1 MLPISFKFVA
11 TSVAQQAKGYLYRF
25 KPSRTSESP
34 DWSGAGGTMQAE
46 EVASPYTDKSFWSDR
61 YALCELTFRKESGEE
76 LTMNDAIAAIS
87 KQKNIVTTQLVGMD
101 GTVKEY
107 ITDGDYGINLI
118 VGVQAVKDG
127 KIVDEYPS
135 DGIAQLR
142 QFFDVKEAIYV
153 HSDFLELFDISK
165 VVVQNFSVT
174 QSTESNYQAIE
185 ISLLS
190 DGDYNVYSTDYK

>member
-34 DWSGAGGTMQAE
+34 DWGGAGGTMQAE

-107 ITDGDYGINLI
+107 INDGDYGINLI

-165 VVVQNFSVT
+165 VVVQNFAVT

>member
-11 TSVAQQAKGYLYRF
+11 ASAATQLKGYLYRF
-25 KPSRTSESP
+25 KPSRTSEPP
-34 DWSGAGGTMQAE
+34 DWSGAGGAIQAE
-46 EVASPYTDKSFWSDR
+46 EVASPYTDKSYWADR
-61 YALCELTFRKESGEE
+61 YTLCELTFRKESGEE
-76 LTMNDAIAAIS
+76 LTVNDAIAAIS
-87 KQKNIVTTQLVGMD
+87 KRKNIVTTQLVGMD

-107 ITDGDYGINLI
+107 INDGDYGINLI

-127 KIVDEYPS
+127 KIADEYPS
-135 DGIAQLR
+135 DGITQLR
-142 QFFDVKEAIYV
+142 QFFDVKETIYV

-165 VVVQNFSVT
+165 VVVQDFSVT

-185 ISLLS
+185 LSLLS

>member
-107 ITDGDYGINLI
+107 INDGDYGINLI

-135 DGIAQLR
+135 DGIALLR
-142 QFFDVKEAIYV
+142 HFFDVKEAIYV

>member
-46 EVASPYTDKSFWSDR
+46 EVASPYTDKSFWSDC

-107 ITDGDYGINLI
+107 INDGDYGINLI

-165 VVVQNFSVT
+165 EVVQNFAVT

>member
-1 MLPISFKFVA
+1 MAASAA
-11 TSVAQQAKGYLYRF
+11 TQLKGYLYRF
-25 KPSRTSESP
+25 KPARTSASP
-34 DWSGAGGTMQAE
+34 SWDGAGGTMQTE
-46 EVASPYTDKSFWSDR
+46 EVASPYTDKSFWADR

-87 KQKNIVTTQLVGMD
+87 KRKNIVTTQLVGMD

-107 ITDGDYGINLI
+107 INDGDYGINLI
-118 VGVQAVKDG
+118 VGVQAIKDG

-135 DGIAQLR
+135 DGITQLR

-153 HSDFLELFDISK
+153 HSEFLEIFDISK
-165 VVVQNFSVT
+165 VVVQDFSVT
-174 QSTESNYQAIE
+174 QSTESNYQPIE
-185 ISLLS
+185 LSLLS

>member
-107 ITDGDYGINLI
+107 INDGDYGINLI

-142 QFFDVKEAIYV
+142 HFFDVKEAIYV

>member
-1 MLPISFKFVA
+1 
-11 TSVAQQAKGYLYRF
+11 
-25 KPSRTSESP
+25 
-34 DWSGAGGTMQAE
+34 MQTE
-46 EVASPYTDKSFWSDR
+46 EVASPYTDKSFWADR

-87 KQKNIVTTQLVGMD
+87 KRKNIVTTQLVGMD

-107 ITDGDYGINLI
+107 INDGDYGINLI
-118 VGVQAVKDG
+118 VGVQAIKDG

-135 DGIAQLR
+135 DGITQLR

-153 HSDFLELFDISK
+153 HSEFLELFDISK
-165 VVVQNFSVT
+165 VVVQDFSVT
-174 QSTESNYQAIE
+174 QSTESNYQPIE
-185 ISLLS
+185 LSLLS

>member
-1 MLPISFKFVA
+1 MAASAA
-11 TSVAQQAKGYLYRF
+11 TQLKGYLYRF
-25 KPSRTSESP
+25 KPARTSASP
-34 DWSGAGGTMQAE
+34 NWDGAGGTMQTE
-46 EVASPYTDKSFWSDR
+46 EVASPYTDKSFWADR

-87 KQKNIVTTQLVGMD
+87 KRKNIVTTQLVGMD

-107 ITDGDYGINLI
+107 INDGDYGINLI
-118 VGVQAVKDG
+118 VGVQAIKDG

-135 DGIAQLR
+135 DGITQLR

-153 HSDFLELFDISK
+153 HSEFLELFDISK
-165 VVVQNFSVT
+165 VVVQDFSVT
-174 QSTESNYQAIE
+174 QSTESNYQSIE
-185 ISLLS
+185 LSLLS

>member
-11 TSVAQQAKGYLYRF
+11 ASVAQQAKGYLYRF
-25 KPSRTSESP
+25 KPSRTSASP
-34 DWSGAGGTMQAE
+34 DWSGTGDEMQTE
-46 EVASPYTDKSFWSDR
+46 NVASPYTDKSFWADR

-87 KQKNIVTTQLVGMD
+87 KRKNIVTTQLVGMD

-107 ITDGDYGINLI
+107 INDGDFGINLV

-135 DGIAQLR
+135 DGITQLR

-185 ISLLS
+185 LSMLS
-190 DGDYNVYSTDYK
+190 DDDYNVYSTEYK